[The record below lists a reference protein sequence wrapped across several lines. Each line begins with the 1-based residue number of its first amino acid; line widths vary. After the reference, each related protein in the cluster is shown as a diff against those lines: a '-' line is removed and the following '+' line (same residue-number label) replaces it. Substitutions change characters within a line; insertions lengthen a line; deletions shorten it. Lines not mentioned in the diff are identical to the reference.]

1 MEYSAY
7 SLLLTAYSLLCIGLA
22 GCGGLR
28 IEKTLMARPGD
39 VLSYG
44 GNHERTARYD
54 ASLADSL
61 VEIWERDLSA
71 GIGTGTPLLLDSIV
85 LGGNLRGDLY
95 AYDIR
100 TGKSIGSVR
109 LTDAVPGSPVVDQ
122 NVVVM
127 PSSGSQ
133 ESLIAYNLSTGRVV
147 WRKSYGE
154 VEMSPLLMSAEVFFG
169 TLTGKAYCLDASMG
183 NLVWK
188 FEIPENT
195 RFNGFRS
202 SPSANDSLVFFGCDD
217 GSLYALRT
225 RDGSLSWRSSVDG
238 PIVGGSALAYGTV
251 IVATT
256 HGSIVAFDAATGK
269 QRWDYRTE
277 APIFSPP
284 AVCNDTLVIGGID
297 GYVRAFRVEN
307 GTLLWQTSVE
317 GPVNAAAAIAGD
329 KVYVGTLKKR
339 FFALRLSDGRIVM
352 SKELDGRVASPPVVG
367 YQKVLVATDEYTLY
381 CFGRGKE

>member
-1 MEYSAY
+1 
-7 SLLLTAYSLLCIGLA
+7 
-22 GCGGLR
+22 
-28 IEKTLMARPGD
+28 MARPGD

-44 GNHERTARYD
+44 GNHARTASYD

-71 GIGTGTPLLLDSIV
+71 GTGAGTPLLLDSIV

-95 AYDIR
+95 ACDIR

-109 LTDAVPGSPVVDQ
+109 LTDAVPGSPVLDQ

-133 ESLIAYNLSTGRVV
+133 ESLIAYNLTTGHVV

-154 VEMSPLLMSAEVFFG
+154 VEMSPLLMSGGVYFG

-188 FEIPENT
+188 FEIPENM

-217 GSLYALRT
+217 GSLYALRAK
-225 RDGSLSWRSSVDG
+225 DGSLSWRSLVDE
-238 PIVGGSALAYGTV
+238 PIMGGSALASGTV

-256 HGSIVAFDAATGK
+256 HGSIVAFDAGTGK
-269 QRWDYRTE
+269 QRWDYRTG
-277 APIFSPP
+277 APIFSSP

-297 GYVRAFRVEN
+297 GYVRALRVGD

-339 FFALRLSDGRIVM
+339 FFALRLSDGHIVM
-352 SKELDGRVASPPVVG
+352 AKELDGRVASPAVVG
-367 YQKVLVATDEYTLY
+367 YHKVLVVTDEYTLY